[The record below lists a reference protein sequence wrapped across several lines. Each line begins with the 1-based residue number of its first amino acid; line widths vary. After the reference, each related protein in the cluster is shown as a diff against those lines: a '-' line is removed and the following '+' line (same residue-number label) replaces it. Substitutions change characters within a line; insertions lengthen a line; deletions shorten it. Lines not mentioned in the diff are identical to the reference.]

1 MIAGVGERIGGRPRV
16 AMDVRAVTL
25 EGAGVRMAPLSEAHE
40 AELFAILDPTLTQW
54 FPKPMQTREDVRA
67 YIAEALAWQKAGAAV
82 PFATIER
89 ASGKLIGTTRF
100 ANIDRANKRAEIGWT
115 LVARAHQRSAVNTEA
130 KLLMLTH
137 AFETWGCI
145 RVEFKTDS
153 LNIQSRTALTRLG
166 ATEEG
171 IFRNHVICASG
182 RLRHSVYFSITN
194 DEWPAIKQRL
204 LRRLAAGGHAKV

>member
-1 MIAGVGERIGGRPRV
+1 MIARSSKPTDEGTQR
-16 AMDVRAVTL
+16 AMDIKPVTL
-25 EGAGVRMAPLSEAHE
+25 EGAGVRMEPLTEAHE
-40 AELFAILDPTLTQW
+40 SALLAILDPTLTQW
-54 FPKPMQTREDVRA
+54 FPKPMQTRADVHG
-67 YIAEALAWQKAGAAV
+67 YIVEALTWQKAGTAV
-82 PFATIER
+82 PFATVAR
-89 ASGKLIGTTRF
+89 ATGDLIGTTRF

-115 LVARAHQRSAVNTEA
+115 LVARAHQRSAANTEA

-194 DEWPAIKQRL
+194 DEWPAVRQRL
-204 LRRLAAGGHAKV
+204 IRRLAAGGNDKA

>member
-1 MIAGVGERIGGRPRV
+1 MIAEMETATGGKPV
-16 AMDVRAVTL
+16 NAMDVKPVTL
-25 EGAGVRMAPLSEAHE
+25 EGAGVRMVPLAQGHE
-40 AELFAILDPTLTQW
+40 DALLGILDPALTQW
-54 FPKPMQTREDVRA
+54 FPKPLKTREDVRG
-67 YIAEALAWQKAGAAV
+67 YIAEALAWQRAGTAL
-82 PFATIER
+82 PFATIVR
-89 ASGKLIGTTRF
+89 ADGTLAGTTRF
-100 ANIDRANKRAEIGWT
+100 ANIDRANRRAEIGWT
-115 LVARAHQRSAVNTEA
+115 LVARPHQRSAVNTEA

-153 LNIQSRTALTRLG
+153 LNFQSRTALTRLG

-171 IFRNHVICASG
+171 IFRNHVICADG

-204 LRRLAAGGHAKV
+204 IRRMAAGGHANA

>member
-1 MIAGVGERIGGRPRV
+1 MDIGP
-16 AMDVRAVTL
+16 VTL
-25 EGAGVRMAPLSEAHE
+25 EGAGVRMAPLTEAHE
-40 AELFAILDPTLTQW
+40 AELLAILDPTLTQW
-54 FPKPMQTREDVRA
+54 FPKSMQTREDVRA
-67 YIAEALAWQKAGAAV
+67 YIAEALAWQKAGTAV

-204 LRRLAAGGHAKV
+204 LRRLAAGGNDRV

>member
-1 MIAGVGERIGGRPRV
+1 M
-16 AMDVRAVTL
+16 
-25 EGAGVRMAPLSEAHE
+25 
-40 AELFAILDPTLTQW
+40 
-54 FPKPMQTREDVRA
+54 
-67 YIAEALAWQKAGAAV
+67 
-82 PFATIER
+82 PFATLLR
-89 ASGKLIGTTRF
+89 ADGRLAGTTRF
-100 ANIDRANKRAEIGWT
+100 ANIDRANRRAEIGWT
-115 LVARAHQRSAVNTEA
+115 LVARPYQRSAVNTEA

-153 LNIQSRTALTRLG
+153 LNFQSRTALTRLG

-171 IFRNHVICASG
+171 IFRNHVICADG

-204 LRRLAAGGHAKV
+204 IRRMAAGGHANA

>member
-1 MIAGVGERIGGRPRV
+1 MIAGAGDRTGERLRT
-16 AMDVRAVTL
+16 AMDIGPVTL
-25 EGAGVRMAPLSEAHE
+25 EGAGVRMAPLTEAHE
-40 AELFAILDPTLTQW
+40 AELLAILDPTLTQW

-67 YIAEALAWQKAGAAV
+67 YIAEALAWQKAGTAV

-130 KLLMLTH
+130 KLLMLAH

-204 LRRLAAGGHAKV
+204 LRRLAAGGNDRV